1 MTSTL
6 SVRRYAREAEQ
17 DYPIS
22 KARDLIAPTCS
33 EAEDMHPTLDAVP
46 NAAGAKPFPA
56 KRGGVLRARDSRRA
70 REKKQRIGVVWL
82 WLFLSRGALL
92 DSSP

>member
-1 MTSTL
+1 M
-6 SVRRYAREAEQ
+6 SVRRYTREAEQ
-17 DYPIS
+17 DYLIS
-22 KARDLIAPTCS
+22 KARDLIDPTCR

-70 REKKQRIGVVWL
+70 PRKKTADRRGVVVA
-82 WLFLSRGALL
+82 F
-92 DSSP
+92 P